1 MAITSYHT
9 KETKG
14 TGSLIRVTAGTT
26 IYGSTCS
33 DGMAAVLCGS
43 KFYTCT
49 GVTSSKSYRSFS
61 VRTTEHS
68 ISGHSSRNVL
78 ITNCRQ
84 NTTTS
89 PRSHWQRCIDIND
102 RSCFTAS
109 TFHRQSGAT
118 HVCRER
124 KHGSALVS
132 ARTPHEAH
140 ASMRVF
146 ANAY

>member
-1 MAITSYHT
+1 MPDGNHRTT

-26 IYGSTCS
+26 IYGSSCS

-43 KFYTCT
+43 KFYTCL
-49 GVTSSKSYRSFS
+49 GVTSSQSYRSFS

-68 ISGHSSRNVL
+68 VSGPSSRNVL

-89 PRSHWQRCIDIND
+89 PRPQRCININD

-109 TFHRQSGAT
+109 TFRRQSGAT

-124 KHGSALVS
+124 QHGSALVS

-146 ANAY
+146 ANA